1 MYKVTKVINFCYGHR
16 LLNYKGKCSNL
27 HGHNGKVEI
36 ELFSENLDKMGM
48 VLDFTQ
54 IKNIIEEWIEEILDH
69 KLLLSKHDPMVKI
82 LRENNENV
90 YVMET
95 NPTAEAIAKLIYDFA
110 VSRKLPVSEVRFWE
124 TDNSFAVYDGKSKE

>member
-1 MYKVTKVINFCYGHR
+1 MYKVTKVINFSYGHR

-36 ELFSENLDKMGM
+36 ELFSESLDKLGM
-48 VLDFTQ
+48 VVDFDQ
-54 IKNIIEEWIEEILDH
+54 IKNIIEEWIEENLDH
-69 KLLLSKHDPMVKI
+69 KMLLSKDDPMVKI
-82 LRENNENV
+82 LKDNNEPV

-110 VSRKLPVSEVRFWE
+110 VSKKLPVREVRFWE
-124 TDNSFAVYDGKSKE
+124 TNNSFAVYNEKDK

>member
-16 LLNYKGKCSNL
+16 LLNYKGKCCNL

-36 ELFSENLDKMGM
+36 ELFSENLDKIGM
-48 VLDFTQ
+48 VLDFAQ
-54 IKNIIEEWIEEILDH
+54 IKDIIEEWIEENLDH
-69 KLLLSKHDPMVKI
+69 KLLLSKDDPMVKI
-82 LRENNENV
+82 MRENKENV
-90 YVMET
+90 YMMET

-124 TDNSFAVYDGKSKE
+124 TDNSFAVYNGKNKE

>member
-16 LLNYKGKCSNL
+16 LLNYKGKCCNL

-36 ELFSENLDKMGM
+36 ELFSENLDKIGM
-48 VLDFTQ
+48 VLDFAQ
-54 IKNIIEEWIEEILDH
+54 IKDIIEEWIEENLDH
-69 KLLLSKHDPMVKI
+69 KLLLSKDDPMVKI
-82 LRENNENV
+82 LRENNEIV
-90 YVMET
+90 YIMET

-124 TDNSFAVYDGKSKE
+124 TDNSFAVYNGKNKG

>member
-1 MYKVTKVINFCYGHR
+1 MYKVAKVINFCYGHR
-16 LLNYKGKCSNL
+16 LLNYKGKCCNL

-36 ELFSENLDKMGM
+36 ELFSENLDKLGM
-48 VLDFTQ
+48 VLDFAQ
-54 IKNIIEEWIEEILDH
+54 IKNVIEEWIEENLDH
-69 KLLLSKHDPMVKI
+69 KLLLSKDDPMMKI

-124 TDNSFAVYDGKSKE
+124 TDNSFAVYNGKNKK

>member
-16 LLNYKGKCSNL
+16 LLNYKGKCCNL

-36 ELFSENLDKMGM
+36 ELFSENLDKIGM
-48 VLDFTQ
+48 VLDFAQ
-54 IKNIIEEWIEEILDH
+54 IKDIIEEWIEENLDH
-69 KLLLSKHDPMVKI
+69 KLLLSKDDPMVKI
-82 LRENNENV
+82 LRENNEIV
-90 YVMET
+90 YIMET

-124 TDNSFAVYDGKSKE
+124 NDNSFAVYNGKNK

>member
-16 LLNYKGKCSNL
+16 LLNYKGKCCNL

-36 ELFSENLDKMGM
+36 ELFSENLDKIGM
-48 VLDFTQ
+48 VLDFAQ
-54 IKNIIEEWIEEILDH
+54 IKDIIEEWIEENLDH
-69 KLLLSKHDPMVKI
+69 KLLLSKDDPMVKI
-82 LRENNENV
+82 LRENNEIV
-90 YVMET
+90 YIMET

-124 TDNSFAVYDGKSKE
+124 TDNSFAVYNGKNKE

>member
-16 LLNYKGKCSNL
+16 LLNYKGKCRNL

-48 VLDFTQ
+48 VLDFAQ
-54 IKNIIEEWIEEILDH
+54 IKNIIEEWIEENLDH
-69 KLLLSKHDPMVKI
+69 KLLLSKDDPFVKI

-124 TDNSFAVYDGKSKE
+124 TDNSFAIYDGKNKE

>member
-16 LLNYKGKCSNL
+16 LLNYKGKCCNL

-48 VLDFTQ
+48 VLDFAQ
-54 IKNIIEEWIEEILDH
+54 IKNIIEEWIEENLDH
-69 KLLLSKHDPMVKI
+69 KLLLSKDDPMMKI
-82 LRENNENV
+82 MRENNEDV

-110 VSRKLPVSEVRFWE
+110 VSRKLPVSGVRFWE
-124 TDNSFAVYDGKSKE
+124 TDNSFAVYNGKNKK